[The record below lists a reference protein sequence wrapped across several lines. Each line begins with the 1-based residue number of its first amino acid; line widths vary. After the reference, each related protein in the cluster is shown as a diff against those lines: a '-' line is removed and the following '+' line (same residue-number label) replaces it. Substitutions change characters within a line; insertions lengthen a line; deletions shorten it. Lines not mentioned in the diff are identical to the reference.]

1 MFEKHGITNEDQRD
15 DIEKQLATRGPDAV
29 DDLTPEEIVEL
40 DRSFRLSTPI
50 RIPLDKLDPNYV
62 YHWINKA
69 TKNFRRR
76 RGLGWKTVNKEW
88 LKKLSKVPIDELN
101 MGTHFSPGDDILCIG
116 DDLVFACMVKSRADV
131 ILKARQ
137 DQNRARL
144 NAHKKQFHDAG
155 LLEEVGTFE
164 TDGRH

>member
-1 MFEKHGITNEDQRD
+1 MFEKHGTTNEDQRD
-15 DIEKQLATRGPDAV
+15 DIDKQLATRGPDAV
-29 DDLTPEEIVEL
+29 DDLTPEEIIEL

-50 RIPLDKLDPNYV
+50 RIPLDKLDPTYE

-76 RGLGWKTVNKEW
+76 RGVGWKVVDKEW
-88 LKKLSKVPIDELN
+88 LEKLAKGPIDELN
-101 MGTHFSPGDDILCIG
+101 IGTHFAPDGTLCIG
-116 DDLVFACMVKSRADV
+116 DDLVFACMLKSRADV
-131 ILKARQ
+131 IRKARH

-144 NAHKKQFHDAG
+144 SAHKKQFHDAG